1 MFYSR
6 LSRRPARLMAGTL
19 IIVGSACSKG
29 ANQRPSVDSGT
40 SSAAVSSP
48 ADSTTARD
56 TGNTPGTMA
65 NRDSGTASNNTT
77 PTSHPDSP
85 GRTQTSGAAQP
96 APAKP
101 PVKPNID
108 PGRVTPKPRTSAAPD
123 SAASAPESTSATRDS
138 SSAPVSQPTAS
149 GQQDQ
154 LLKYDAASNTVTFQL
169 IGGPNGFQ
177 FNGYSNGGA
186 TLTLPSKA
194 NVVINFVNKDGTP
207 HSAEVIS
214 GEGPIPNAG
223 GDPAIPRAYTN
234 QMLQGLPQE
243 GTDVMRFTVPASGT
257 YRIFCGVPGHG
268 LSGMW
273 IWMKVNPA
281 AKVPSFGATKG

>member
-1 MFYSR
+1 MFHSR
-6 LSRRPARLMAGTL
+6 LSRRPARLLAGTL
-19 IIVGSACSKG
+19 IIVGLACSKG

-48 ADSTTARD
+48 TDSATPRNS
-56 TGNTPGTMA
+56 GNTPDTMA
-65 NRDSGTASNNTT
+65 NRDSSTASNHTT
-77 PTSHPDSP
+77 PTSHPDSS
-85 GRTQTSGAAQP
+85 GRAQKTTADQP

-123 SAASAPESTSATRDS
+123 SVTSAPESTATTKDS

-154 LLKYDAASNTVTFQL
+154 LKYDAASNTVTFQL

-177 FNGYSNGGA
+177 FNGYSSGGA

-234 QMLQGLPQE
+234 QLSQGLPQE
-243 GTDVMRFTVPASGT
+243 ATDVMRFTVPASGK

-273 IWMKVNPA
+273 IWMAVDPA
-281 AKVPSFGATKG
+281 AKKPTFGPTKA